1 MLSHLITLAETA
13 APAAQAEAP
22 SGITKIVQD
31 FGLSW
36 PFFLAQVLNFLIVA
50 FILWKFAFKPVLAT
64 IGERQQKIESGL
76 KYAEEMKAKLEAA
89 QVEIEAKTKE
99 ALVQGRLI
107 VADAQKAA
115 KEFADRQQKE
125 AAEKSAGILA
135 KAQEAIELEKRKMLA
150 EARGE
155 IARLV
160 VATAERVLAQQLS
173 EPDRVRYNESAAR
186 ELAQDVD
193 SGRL

>member
-1 MLSHLITLAETA
+1 MSSPVMILAAADAADAPNGLVKIMQEFGINVPGLLAQMLSF
-13 APAAQAEAP
+13 
-22 SGITKIVQD
+22 GIV
-31 FGLSW
+31 
-36 PFFLAQVLNFLIVA
+36 V

-64 IGERQQKIESGL
+64 IGERQQKIDSGL
-76 KYAEEMKAKLEAA
+76 KYAEEMKARLEAA
-89 QVEIEAKTKE
+89 QAEIEARTKE
-99 ALVQGRLI
+99 ALVQGRQI

-135 KAQEAIELEKRKMLA
+135 KAQESIELEKRKMLA
-150 EARGE
+150 EARTE

-173 EPDRVRYNESAAR
+173 EADRVRYNESAAR
-186 ELAQDVD
+186 DLAQDVAN
-193 SGRL
+193 GRL

>member
-1 MLSHLITLAETA
+1 MSPSILILASA
-13 APAAQAEAP
+13 DAGDAPN
-22 SGITKIVQD
+22 GLVKIMQD
-31 FGLSW
+31 FGINVPSL
-36 PFFLAQVLNFLIVA
+36 LAQMLSFGIVV

-64 IGERQQKIESGL
+64 IGERQHKIDSGL
-76 KYAEEMKAKLEAA
+76 KYAEEMKARLEAA
-89 QVEIEAKTKE
+89 QAEIEARTRE
-99 ALVQGRLI
+99 AQVQGRQI

-125 AAEKSAGILA
+125 ASERAAGILA

-160 VATAERVLAQQLS
+160 VATTERVLAQQLS
-173 EPDRVRYNESAAR
+173 EGDRVRYNESAAR
-186 ELAQDVD
+186 ELAQEVA
-193 SGRL
+193 GGQL

>member
-1 MLSHLITLAETA
+1 MSSSIMILAAATAGNDPLGLLKITQEFGINLPGILAQMLSF
-13 APAAQAEAP
+13 
-22 SGITKIVQD
+22 GIV
-31 FGLSW
+31 
-36 PFFLAQVLNFLIVA
+36 V

-186 ELAQDVD
+186 ELAQEVG
-193 SGRL
+193 SGKL

>member
-1 MLSHLITLAETA
+1 MLPPILILAA
-13 APAAQAEAP
+13 ADASDAP
-22 SGITKIVQD
+22 NGLVKIMQD
-31 FGLSW
+31 FGINVPGL
-36 PFFLAQVLNFLIVA
+36 LAQMLSFGIVV

-64 IGERQQKIESGL
+64 IAERQQKIDSGL
-76 KYAEEMKAKLEAA
+76 KYAEEMKARLEAA
-89 QVEIEAKTKE
+89 QAEIEARTKE
-99 ALVQGRLI
+99 ALVQGRQI

-115 KEFADRQQKE
+115 KEFADRQQKD

-135 KAQEAIELEKRKMLA
+135 KAQESIELEKRRMLA

-186 ELAQDVD
+186 ELAQDVG

>member
-1 MLSHLITLAETA
+1 MSPSIMMLAAINAGDAPNPIARIVHGIMQEFGINLPGLLAQMLSFC
-13 APAAQAEAP
+13 
-22 SGITKIVQD
+22 IV
-31 FGLSW
+31 
-36 PFFLAQVLNFLIVA
+36 V

-64 IGERQQKIESGL
+64 IGERQQKIDSGL

-89 QVEIEAKTKE
+89 QAEIEARTKE
-99 ALVQGRLI
+99 ALVQGRQI

-115 KEFADRQQKE
+115 KELADRQQKD
-125 AAEKSAGILA
+125 AGEKAAGILA
-135 KAQEAIELEKRKMLA
+135 KAQEAIELEKKKMLA

-173 EPDRVRYNESAAR
+173 EPDRARYNESAAR
-186 ELAQDVD
+186 DLAQDVG
-193 SGRL
+193 SGKL

>member
-1 MLSHLITLAETA
+1 MFSLIMILAA
-13 APAAQAEAP
+13 ADTGDAP
-22 SGITKIVQD
+22 NGLVKIMQD
-31 FGLSW
+31 FGINVPGL
-36 PFFLAQVLNFLIVA
+36 LAQMLSFGIVV

-64 IGERQQKIESGL
+64 IGERQQRIDSGL
-76 KYAEEMKAKLEAA
+76 RYADEMKAKLEA
-89 QVEIEAKTKE
+89 
-99 ALVQGRLI
+99 LVQGRQI

-173 EPDRVRYNESAAR
+173 EPDRVRYNEAAAR
-186 ELAQDVD
+186 DLAQDVG

>member
-1 MLSHLITLAETA
+1 MILAAADAADAPNGLVKIMQEFGINVPGLLAQMLSF
-13 APAAQAEAP
+13 
-22 SGITKIVQD
+22 GIV
-31 FGLSW
+31 
-36 PFFLAQVLNFLIVA
+36 V

-64 IGERQQKIESGL
+64 IGERQQKIDSGL
-76 KYAEEMKAKLEAA
+76 KYAEEMKARLEAA
-89 QVEIEAKTKE
+89 QAEIEARTKE
-99 ALVQGRLI
+99 ALVQGRQI

-135 KAQEAIELEKRKMLA
+135 KAQESIELEKRKMLA
-150 EARGE
+150 EARTE

-173 EPDRVRYNESAAR
+173 EADRVRYNESAAR
-186 ELAQDVD
+186 DLAQDVAN
-193 SGRL
+193 GRL